1 MSQIKTQDKL
11 REGARQV
18 EALLNPKNV
27 VIVGATDKPGNWP
40 QRVWRNLSRYGY
52 KGPVFPFNPTRET
65 VWDTRC
71 YRTFAELPEKPD
83 HLVVLAPAKVV
94 PGLLRE
100 AAAAGARSATVMTS
114 GFEESTEADGPALA
128 QALRK
133 TIAETGLAVSGPNC
147 LGNFNAAINFF
158 SMPDD
163 RAQKL
168 AHGPVAVLGQSGGI
182 VMAIKRSLEERGVD
196 TQAAITSGNET
207 GLTTAD
213 YIAYFAGV
221 PDVRVISCYLES
233 VHDGA
238 PFLEALRMARKAG
251 KHVVI
256 MKLGSSDAGRAA
268 AAAHTGALAGSMEAF
283 DAVAGRA
290 GAIRVGNLDEMVE
303 AVEFLVHAPAPQGK
317 RLGSI
322 TFSGGMRGLLL
333 DAAEA
338 CGMSY
343 QPLSDVTRKKLE
355 EILSVGSIIGNPLD
369 AGFAALSKE
378 GAYLRCVEI
387 LLDDPEIDILL
398 LQEELPRAAG
408 TERKERNLREV
419 NALAAKAKK
428 PIAYVSMISYGLSDY
443 SRTLRAE
450 FTNLPFLQEVD
461 RALRTMRAITRRFD
475 LGATGEPKRSAPN
488 ADGCALLRQLA
499 QQSGPATLDEVS
511 SKALLSLYG
520 LAGTR
525 EELVK
530 SEDGAAEAAARIG
543 YPVVAKI
550 VSAALPHKSDIG
562 GVKINLKDE
571 TAVRGAYRTIMAN
584 VAALNDKP
592 QVEGV
597 LIAEMTSGKLE
608 CVLGAKLDPEMGPV
622 ILFGSG
628 GVDLELT
635 RDVALAACPLDEAGA
650 LQLIARTRAG
660 TIADGYRGRPVLDKG
675 ALAKALVA
683 LSDVMMDADGA
694 IAEIDVNPFLLSEKG
709 GVALDALVVRTT
721 QS

>member
-1 MSQIKTQDKL
+1 MSEDKTQAQL
-11 REGARQV
+11 RAGAKKV

-27 VIVGATDKPGNWP
+27 VIIGATDKPGNWP

-52 KGPVFPFNPTRET
+52 KGSVFPFNPTRET

-71 YRTFAELPEKPD
+71 YRSFAELPEKPD

-94 PGLLRE
+94 PGLLRD

-114 GFEESTEADGPALA
+114 GFEESTEADGRALA
-128 QALRK
+128 DDLRN
-133 TIAETGLAVSGPNC
+133 TIETTGLAVSGPNC

-168 AHGPVAVLGQSGGI
+168 AHGPVVVLGQSGGI

-221 PDVRVISCYLES
+221 ADVRVISCYLES

-387 LLDDPEIDILL
+387 LLDDPDIDILL

-461 RALRTMRAITRRFD
+461 RALRTMRAITRSLD
-475 LGATGEPKRSAPN
+475 AHAGQELKAPAPN
-488 ADGCALLRQLA
+488 AKGRALLAELSA
-499 QQSGPATLDEVS
+499 SAKTATLNEVA
-511 SKALLSLYG
+511 SKALLSTYG
-520 LAGTR
+520 VPVSQ
-525 EELVK
+525 EELVT
-530 SEDGAAEAAARIG
+530 SEDAAAAAAARIG

-562 GVKINLKDE
+562 GVKVGLKDE
-571 TAVRGAYRTIMAN
+571 AAVRAAYRTIMAN
-584 VAALNDKP
+584 VAALPNKP
-592 QVEGV
+592 AVDGV
-597 LIAEMTSGKLE
+597 LIAQMVSGQLE

-622 ILFGSG
+622 VIFGSG

-660 TIADGYRGRPVLDKG
+660 TIAEGYRGRPALDRK
-675 ALAKALVA
+675 AMAQALVA
-683 LSDVMMDADGA
+683 LSHLMVDAQGA
-694 IAEIDVNPFLLSEKG
+694 IAEVDVNPFLVSEKG
-709 GVALDALVVRTT
+709 GVALDGLVVLNR
-721 QS
+721 

>member
-1 MSQIKTQDKL
+1 MSEDKTRAQL
-11 REGARQV
+11 RAGAKKV

-27 VIVGATDKPGNWP
+27 VIIGATDKPGNWP

-52 KGPVFPFNPTRET
+52 KGSVFPFNPTRET

-71 YRTFAELPEKPD
+71 YRSFAELPEKPD

-94 PGLLRE
+94 PGLLRD

-114 GFEESTEADGPALA
+114 GFEESTEADGRALA
-128 QALRK
+128 DDLRN
-133 TIAETGLAVSGPNC
+133 TIETTGLAVSGPNC

-168 AHGPVAVLGQSGGI
+168 AHGPVVVLGQSGGI

-221 PDVRVISCYLES
+221 ADVRVISCYLES

-387 LLDDPEIDILL
+387 LLDDPDIDILL

-443 SRTLRAE
+443 SRNLRAE

-461 RALRTMRAITRRFD
+461 RALRTMRAITRSLD
-475 LGATGEPKRSAPN
+475 AHAGQEPKAHAPN
-488 ADGCALLRQLA
+488 AKGRALLAELSA
-499 QQSGPATLDEVS
+499 SAKTATLNEVA
-511 SKALLSLYG
+511 SKALLSTYG
-520 LAGTR
+520 VPVSQ
-525 EELVK
+525 EELAT
-530 SEDGAAEAAARIG
+530 SEDAAAAAAARFG

-562 GVKINLKDE
+562 GVKVGLKDE
-571 TAVRGAYRTIMAN
+571 AAVRAAYRTIMAN
-584 VAALNDKP
+584 VAALPGKP
-592 QVEGV
+592 AVDGV
-597 LIAEMTSGKLE
+597 LIAQMVSGQLE

-622 ILFGSG
+622 VIFGSG

-660 TIADGYRGRPVLDKG
+660 TIAEGYRGRPALDRK
-675 ALAKALVA
+675 AMAQALVA
-683 LSDVMMDADGA
+683 LSHLMVDAQGA
-694 IAEIDVNPFLLSEKG
+694 IAEVDVNPFLVSEKG
-709 GVALDALVVRTT
+709 GVALDGLVVLNR
-721 QS
+721 

>member
-1 MSQIKTQDKL
+1 MSEDKTQGQL
-11 REGARQV
+11 RAGAKKV

-27 VIVGATDKPGNWP
+27 VIIGATDKPGNWP

-94 PGLLRE
+94 PGLLRD

-114 GFEESTEADGPALA
+114 GFEESTEADGQALA
-128 QALRK
+128 DDLRT
-133 TIAETGLAVSGPNC
+133 TIETTGLAVSGPNC

-221 PDVRVISCYLES
+221 ADVRVISCYLES

-378 GAYLRCVEI
+378 GAYLR
-387 LLDDPEIDILL
+387 
-398 LQEELPRAAG
+398 
-408 TERKERNLREV
+408 
-419 NALAAKAKK
+419 
-428 PIAYVSMISYGLSDY
+428 
-443 SRTLRAE
+443 
-450 FTNLPFLQEVD
+450 
-461 RALRTMRAITRRFD
+461 
-475 LGATGEPKRSAPN
+475 
-488 ADGCALLRQLA
+488 
-499 QQSGPATLDEVS
+499 
-511 SKALLSLYG
+511 
-520 LAGTR
+520 
-525 EELVK
+525 
-530 SEDGAAEAAARIG
+530 
-543 YPVVAKI
+543 
-550 VSAALPHKSDIG
+550 
-562 GVKINLKDE
+562 
-571 TAVRGAYRTIMAN
+571 
-584 VAALNDKP
+584 
-592 QVEGV
+592 
-597 LIAEMTSGKLE
+597 
-608 CVLGAKLDPEMGPV
+608 
-622 ILFGSG
+622 
-628 GVDLELT
+628 
-635 RDVALAACPLDEAGA
+635 
-650 LQLIARTRAG
+650 
-660 TIADGYRGRPVLDKG
+660 
-675 ALAKALVA
+675 
-683 LSDVMMDADGA
+683 
-694 IAEIDVNPFLLSEKG
+694 
-709 GVALDALVVRTT
+709 
-721 QS
+721 